1 MPCGSLTW
9 RALGNVRGFP
19 PFYLFLGTMMLS
31 ALRIR
36 VGHSDSVYSVSI
48 GLIPIN
54 RINRIFEVDFHHLNE
69 TNFDLVSQES

>member
-19 PFYLFLGTMMLS
+19 PFYRNNDVERL
-31 ALRIR
+31 AKR